1 MPRSEAENRAI
12 KKYDKEK
19 IDRMMIRV
27 KKGER
32 ERIAEYA
39 ALRGESANAYIVRAI
54 HEAMAR
60 DDAEKGTK

>member
-60 DDAEKGTK
+60 DDAERTK

>member
-60 DDAEKGTK
+60 DDAEKTK

>member
-1 MPRSEAENRAI
+1 MPRSEAEIRAT
-12 KKYDKEK
+12 KKYEKEK
-19 IDRMMIRV
+19 VERV
-27 KKGER
+27 MLRVQKGER

-60 DDAEKGTK
+60 DDAEKEKK

>member
-60 DDAEKGTK
+60 DDAEKGKK